1 LERDALPVSMHSVLG
16 VAVVDARYELEGPER
31 VQVEQGFFKGAP
43 LMGLETDWPLTRA
56 FSLGSEVSSTVPV
69 SSMPWLFSGRV
80 LGRYHLAGHRDGGLR
95 AFSGVGYER
104 IWFQDRSD
112 VINDINSDSGPMLIF
127 GIEARF

>member
-1 LERDALPVSMHSVLG
+1 MSFDPKTSAWLPIAMLTVSNIFMTFAWYGHLK
-16 VAVVDARYELEGPER
+16 
-31 VQVEQGFFKGAP
+31 FKGAP
-43 LMGLETDWPLTRA
+43 LMGLETDWPLTRD

-80 LGRYHLAGHRDGGLR
+80 LGRYNLAGHRDGGLR
-95 AFSGVGYER
+95 AFGGVGYER